1 MATLAPQLETAV
13 QEFMQP
19 RSFRV
24 LRNARET
31 ADTFTLTLAPED
43 GGVTDFAPGQFSMLW
58 AFGVGEVPIS
68 ISGDPAAH
76 DRLTYTIRFVGAT
89 TQALATRRAGSAVG
103 VRGPFGVGWPMDDA
117 RGRDVVI
124 VAGGIGLAP
133 LRGAIYHV
141 LAHREDYGRLVI
153 LYGSRSPGD
162 LLYRTEL
169 ASWAR
174 RPNTQV
180 VTTVD
185 HGNLAWHG
193 HVGVVTT
200 SFKYARL
207 DPERSTAMV
216 CGPEIMMRF
225 VNRELLS
232 AGFAPKDIFLSME
245 RNMRCGTGFCGHCQW
260 GPLFIC
266 KDGPVFRYDKIRPL
280 MDRHE
285 L

>member
-13 QEFMQP
+13 RDFMVPHQY
-19 RSFRV
+19 V
-24 LRNARET
+24 VQKVAKET
-31 ADTFTLTLAPED
+31 PDTFTLTVAPEAD
-43 GGVTDFAPGQFSMLW
+43 ALPAFAPGQFSMLW

-68 ISGDPAAH
+68 ISGDPGVEH
-76 DRLTYTIRFVGAT
+76 TLTYTIRSVGAT
-89 TQALATRRAGSAVG
+89 TQAIVSRKPGESFG
-103 VRGPFGVGWPMDDA
+103 IRGPYGAGWPMDLA

-133 LRGAIYHV
+133 LRPAIYHV
-141 LAHREDYGRLVI
+141 LRHRDQFRRLII
-153 LYGSRSPGD
+153 LYGARHPRE
-162 LLYRTEL
+162 LLYRKEL

-174 RPNTQV
+174 QPDTQV
-180 VTTVD
+180 VMTVD
-185 HGNLAWHG
+185 HGNAAWHG
-193 HVGVVTT
+193 NVGVVTT
-200 SFKYARL
+200 IFKYARL
-207 DPERSTAMV
+207 RPEQSIAMV

-225 VNRELLS
+225 VNRELLAS
-232 AGFAPKDIFLSME
+232 QVAPENLFLSME

-266 KDGPVFRYDKIRPL
+266 KDGPVFRYDRIRAL